1 MRVRDLM
8 VNHCV
13 ILCRRISWT
22 KWSMSIVHHRNSRL
36 CQPWYTV
43 RSCLQPIVATTA
55 AIVACDRLQQRRSH
69 RVYYVKC
76 HSDYSV
82 QNDESLRGL
91 GTVQMREES
100 EREIKRSEKRCDLG
114 RQQKLER
121 EGGSSDVWWKT
132 VPQMSDCN
140 RKRSVTDN
148 GQTSTS
154 NVQRCW
160 RDRTYS
166 RHLATVSA
174 GRRSSPHRYVGA
186 RLCWH

>member
-1 MRVRDLM
+1 
-8 VNHCV
+8 
-13 ILCRRISWT
+13 
-22 KWSMSIVHHRNSRL
+22 MSIVHHRNSRL

-121 EGGSSDVWWKT
+121 EG
-132 VPQMSDCN
+132 Q
-140 RKRSVTDN
+140 
-148 GQTSTS
+148 Q
-154 NVQRCW
+154 
-160 RDRTYS
+160 
-166 RHLATVSA
+166 
-174 GRRSSPHRYVGA
+174 
-186 RLCWH
+186 